1 MRVGIVRDQRGVSLV
16 ELMIALA
23 IAAVVIY
30 GVNEFTVS
38 QQESYSRQEKIQDVQ
53 QSVRAAMMLMSKE
66 IRQAGYDPEVDCL
79 PDANTNSVADGL
91 SATSASSTITI
102 NTCTTTSPNWNQVVY
117 TRNTTDNTITR
128 QTNACTAKA
137 DTCNGTAGNAEPIAD
152 DITSLS
158 FTYHSSST
166 AFTPADQ
173 NDRDNI
179 RRVDISITATTAN
192 AEARTLTSN
201 VGLRNLED

>member
-23 IAAVVIY
+23 IGVVVIY
-30 GVNEFTVS
+30 GINEFTVS
-38 QQESYSRQEKIQDVQ
+38 QQESYSRQEKIQEVQ
-53 QSVRAAMMLMSKE
+53 QSVRVAMMLMSKE
-66 IRQAGYDPEVDCL
+66 IRQAGYDPDADCL
-79 PDANTNSVADGL
+79 PDTNANSTPDGL

-102 NTCTTTSPNWNQVVY
+102 NTCTTTSPNWDKVIY
-117 TRNTTDNTITR
+117 TRDATDNTITR
-128 QTNACTAKA
+128 ETTPCTSVPCA
-137 DTCNGTAGNAEPIAD
+137 GTSGGAQPIAE
-152 DITSLS
+152 DITGLS

-173 NDRDNI
+173 DDRDNI

-192 AEARTLTSN
+192 AESRTLTSN